1 MIYDVYDPSTTLP
14 KYNVTGVDNE
24 ISRIKAMVRNDNST
38 LILNISSDI
47 IVKTIVDKNAISLHK
62 EIPNTEKEYFMQI
75 RFNDKINVET
85 VRKLIEG
92 QRHCNNGL
100 IALSIENFDTK
111 CEFSELVTE
120 IFICNDTYEAVLYGT
135 TTVEFLYPNANV
147 VICCINRNFIPGND
161 NGDRTTCIID
171 SIYDIPMNKLFVLD
185 FYDEFKLR
193 FTDAENIDKPHFV
206 FVPHFGLSGQ
216 KNLFLQQ
223 LEDASD
229 NTNTFVFNRSS
240 LFNGPMVLTYHYY
253 VWGDKSFEPKEI

>member
-24 ISRIKAMVRNDNST
+24 ISRIKAEVRNNGGT

-47 IVKTIVDKNAISLHK
+47 IVKTTIDKQSITLFK
-62 EIPNTEKEYFMQI
+62 KIPNTKKEYFMQI
-75 RFNDKINVET
+75 RFNDRIDIET
-85 VRKLIEG
+85 ARRLIEG
-92 QRHCNNGL
+92 QKHCNNGL

-111 CEFSELVTE
+111 YKFSELVSE
-120 IFICNDTYEAVLYGT
+120 IYVCNDTYEAVLHDANI
-135 TTVEFLYPNANV
+135 VEFLYPNNNV
-147 VICCINRNFIPGND
+147 VICCINRNSIPGND
-161 NGDRTTCIID
+161 NIDKTTCIID

-206 FVPHFGLSGQ
+206 FVLHFGLSGQ

-223 LEDASD
+223 LEDVSD
-229 NTNTFVFNRSS
+229 TTNTIVFNRSI
-240 LFNGPMVLTYHYY
+240 LFNRSMVLTYHYY
-253 VWGDKSFEPKEI
+253 VWGDKSFEPKEV